1 MNAARTLRGPLGYTL
16 VLDPS
21 EIIPDD
27 PGAGTPALV
36 YDPTRSRSS
45 TYYCALENG
54 DCDGFELPASVQDW
68 LGSDRV
74 QAMVDDLLLGGEG

>member
-1 MNAARTLRGPLGYTL
+1 MGYTL

-36 YDPTRSRSS
+36 YDPTRRHSS

-54 DCDGFELPASVQDW
+54 DCDGYTLPDSVQFW
-68 LGSDRV
+68 LGSDKV
-74 QAMVDDLLLGGEG
+74 AAMVDALLLG